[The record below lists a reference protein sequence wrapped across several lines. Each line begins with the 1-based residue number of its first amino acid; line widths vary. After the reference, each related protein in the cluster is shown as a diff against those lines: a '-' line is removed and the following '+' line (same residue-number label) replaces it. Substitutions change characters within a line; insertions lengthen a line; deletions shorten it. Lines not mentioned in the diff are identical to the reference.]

1 MGGTKDFGHYRGVAT
16 KQGFYKCCF
25 NGVGTKMSGHYY
37 NRGVTIKRDS
47 TVIIYTQIYSIAM
60 SIAFTAETII
70 ITNDP
75 ELL

>member
-1 MGGTKDFGHYRGVAT
+1 
-16 KQGFYKCCF
+16 
-25 NGVGTKMSGHYY
+25 MSGHYY
-37 NRGVTIKRDS
+37 NRGVAIKRDS

-60 SIAFTAETII
+60 SIVFTAETII